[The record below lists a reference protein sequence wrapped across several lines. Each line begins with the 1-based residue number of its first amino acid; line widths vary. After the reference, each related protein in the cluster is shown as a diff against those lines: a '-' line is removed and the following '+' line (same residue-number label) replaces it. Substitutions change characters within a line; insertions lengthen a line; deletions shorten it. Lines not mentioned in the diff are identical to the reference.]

1 MMRVMTM
8 PARFGSIAKVYIVQ
22 DEQLQE
28 GKSLEGKGKKLKR
41 KKRNKTSSSK
51 PIPNPLALNLYVLGY
66 NQRKKLVQANEI
78 VKRNLATYLSV
89 YRPVTDAINV
99 KNAFVI
105 NIGVRFSII
114 TRFGF
119 NKNEVLLRC
128 ISVIK
133 NFFLPDRWQ
142 INQPIITQE
151 LQQEIALV
159 DGVASLVAPAEENP
173 DKLMVVINNKFE
185 KGKGYS
191 GNIFDIGSATKDG
204 VVYPSLDPSIFELKF
219 PNLDIE
225 GNVIGDSSSGAGY

>member
-1 MMRVMTM
+1 M
-8 PARFGSIAKVYIVQ
+8 
-22 DEQLQE
+22 
-28 GKSLEGKGKKLKR
+28 
-41 KKRNKTSSSK
+41 
-51 PIPNPLALNLYVLGY
+51 NLYVLGY

-128 ISVIK
+128 IDVIK
-133 NFFLPDRWQ
+133 SFFLPDRWQ